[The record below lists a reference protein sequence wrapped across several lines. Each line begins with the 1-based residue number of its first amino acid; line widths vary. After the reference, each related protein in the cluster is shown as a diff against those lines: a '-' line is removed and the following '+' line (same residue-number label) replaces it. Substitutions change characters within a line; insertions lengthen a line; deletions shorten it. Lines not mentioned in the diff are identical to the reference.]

1 MKNAKISRRSFLK
14 AGAVASAVGM
24 LSAAPVA
31 AHAAETDASAAAD
44 EENGLLD
51 VFKKPK
57 YVFLFIGD
65 GMGTAQI
72 QSARFYK
79 GTVDNNGAVTEA
91 DLSFTSFPQVGSV
104 TTYDS
109 TSFCPDSASTAT
121 SIATGHKTES
131 GVINMCPG
139 TRDVPYE
146 TIAEKLHGQKGY
158 KVGVVSTVN
167 IDHAT
172 PAAFYAHQKTRKN
185 YYEIGL
191 ELAKSGFEYFAGGE
205 FQKVQGDGTGPDNH
219 AVAASAGYNVVTTQA
234 DAAALTAGAGK
245 TLIIAQNLA
254 DGKAMNYAMD
264 AANGEWQLTDY
275 VKKGIE
281 LLNNRKGFFLMT
293 ESGKIDWACHANDAA
308 ASIHD
313 VLELSNAVETAV
325 DFYKAH
331 PTETLILVTADHE
344 TGGMA
349 IGYKTTNYD
358 TFLTNLAHQKMSY
371 AKFDSTYVNDYVKN
385 QTPFETAMQDVKA
398 NFGLTLPTDPD
409 AANAGKLLLTDY
421 EVENLR
427 TAYERTL
434 KVGSSS
440 QSKMSQQD
448 YELYGTYIPFSM
460 AICHTINHKSGMDHT
475 TYAHTGAMVNLY
487 ALGVGAEKFGGVYDN
502 TEIYHKLAE
511 LTGVQ

>member
-1 MKNAKISRRSFLK
+1 MKENKISRRSFLK
-14 AGAVASAVGM
+14 FGAAASAVGM
-24 LSAAPVA
+24 MAAAPVA
-31 AHAAETDASAAAD
+31 ANAAQPDADAAAD
-44 EENGLLD
+44 EENCLLGL
-51 VFKKPK
+51 FQKPK
-57 YVFLFIGD
+57 YIFLFIGD

-91 DLSFTSFPQVGSV
+91 DLSFTGFPTVGSV

-131 GVINMCPG
+131 GVINMCPW

-146 TIAEKLHGQKGY
+146 TIAE
-158 KVGVVSTVN
+158 
-167 IDHAT
+167 
-172 PAAFYAHQKTRKN
+172 
-185 YYEIGL
+185 
-191 ELAKSGFEYFAGGE
+191 
-205 FQKVQGDGTGPDNH
+205 
-219 AVAASAGYNVVTTQA
+219 
-234 DAAALTAGAGK
+234 
-245 TLIIAQNLA
+245 NLA

-264 AANGEWQLTDY
+264 AAAGEWQLTDY

-281 LLNNRKGFFLMT
+281 LLDNPKGFFLMT

-313 VLELSNAVETAV
+313 VLEMSNAVQAAV
-325 DFYKAH
+325 EFQNKH
-331 PTETLILVTADHE
+331 PNETLILVTADHE

-358 TFLTNLAHQKMSY
+358 TFLTNLTHQKMSY
-371 AKFDSTYVNDYVKN
+371 AKFDSTYVQNYIANK
-385 QTPFETAMQDVKA
+385 TPFEAAMQDVKA
-398 NFGLTLPTDPD
+398 NFGLTLPSDPD
-409 AANAGKLLLTDY
+409 AASAGKLLLTDY
-421 EVENLR
+421 EVQNLR

-434 KVGSSS
+434 KVGSAS
-440 QSKMSQQD
+440 QKDMSQQD

-475 TYAHTGAMVNLY
+475 TYAHTGAMVNVY
-487 ALGVGAEKFGGVYDN
+487 ANGVGAEKFGGVFDN
-502 TEIYHKLAE
+502 TEIFHKLAD
-511 LTGVQ
+511 LTKVK